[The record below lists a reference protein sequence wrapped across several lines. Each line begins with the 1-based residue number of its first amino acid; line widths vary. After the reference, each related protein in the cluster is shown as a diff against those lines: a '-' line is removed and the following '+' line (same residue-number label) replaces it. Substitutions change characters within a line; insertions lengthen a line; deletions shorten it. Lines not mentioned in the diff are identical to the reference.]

1 MLRGPSGTEAVLFE
15 DIDAPSAHRL
25 VSVLKQYGEA
35 IDAISLT
42 ADFPKLAPYFEN
54 VKVWFAEIQSGFGA
68 RFSAPGYLD
77 KTEWSVFDTAEEA
90 EAFLAEEQDEV
101 FDEQASE
108 RVIITA
114 DRVGTQI
121 AKSNKLIKDSLKQL
135 KQCRDTFIS
144 LENDLKVQYH
154 DLENAVASSNDP
166 EEFADIL
173 DALDGLR
180 EQVEMATPYVEGAV
194 EAAASA
200 ADVK

>member
-1 MLRGPSGTEAVLFE
+1 M
-15 DIDAPSAHRL
+15 H
-25 VSVLKQYGEA
+25 KY
-35 IDAISLT
+35 
-42 ADFPKLAPYFEN
+42 ADKL
-54 VKVWFAEIQSGFGA
+54 
-68 RFSAPGYLD
+68 
-77 KTEWSVFDTAEEA
+77 
-90 EAFLAEEQDEV
+90 
-101 FDEQASE
+101 
-108 RVIITA
+108 
-114 DRVGTQI
+114 GTQI
-121 AKSNKLIKDSLKQL
+121 ARSNKLIKDSQKQL

-180 EQVEMATPYVEGAV
+180 EQVEMAIPYVEGAV